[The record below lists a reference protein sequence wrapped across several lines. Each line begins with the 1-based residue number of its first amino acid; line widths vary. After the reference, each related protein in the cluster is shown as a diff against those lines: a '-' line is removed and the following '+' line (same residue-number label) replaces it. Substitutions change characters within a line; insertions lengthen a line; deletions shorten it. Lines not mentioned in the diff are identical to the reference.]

1 MKGIYFLSTKAAG
14 LAIEQ
19 YIAADTVEWGG
30 GGGVSQEGGVVQA
43 RACVFCDSMM
53 KQGLGMSPVEWFG
66 YKVSN
71 SQCNIC
77 KYGILF

>member
-1 MKGIYFLSTKAAG
+1 MKVIYFLSTRAAG

-19 YIAADTVEWGG
+19 YIAADTVEWKGG
-30 GGGVSQEGGVVQA
+30 SASQRDGVVQA

-66 YKVSN
+66 YEVSN

-77 KYGILF
+77 KSGIFF